1 MKKSK
6 KLLCSVIAVLMLLS
20 CLCVFS
26 GCSKNEE
33 KFVWNDIKLKDY
45 LPEPPT
51 DTGKTV
57 INSETDLSLD
67 VDNISES
74 QFSEYV
80 TACKE
85 KGYTIDSESRTGDNY
100 EAYNQDGYKLRL
112 MYYSNSTM
120 DISLKAPEKM
130 EEIEWP
136 DSDLGKVV
144 PVPKSNMGKF
154 NYEYED
160 KFSVL
165 IGNTSEKDFK
175 DYIKKCSE
183 SGFKVDY
190 DKDDTYYRA
199 YNDDGFYISVDYEG
213 NNLMNVEAKLPKEES
228 SEPESSIEESSKQES
243 SEPESSIEESS
254 KEEPSKQESSKQESK
269 KPESSKADSGLV
281 TPSFKEAMDSYEKF
295 FDEYIAFMKKYK
307 ESENPLDMMSEYSD
321 YMTQYAET
329 MQKMSEL
336 EDEELSDADT
346 AYYIEVTTRI
356 NKKLLEVAQ

>member
-6 KLLCSVIAVLMLLS
+6 KKLMCTILAVLMLLS

-33 KFVWNDIKLKDY
+33 KFVWQDIKLKDY

-51 DTGKTV
+51 DTGHVWDNTEEELTV
-57 INSETDLSLD
+57 HVEN
-67 VDNISES
+67 VSES

-85 KGYTIDSESRTGDNY
+85 KGYTIDSKSISDKDY
-100 EAYNQDGYKLRL
+100 EAYNQDGYKVRL
-112 MYYSNSTM
+112 TYITSMSI
-120 DISLKAPEKM
+120 DLKAPEKM

-136 DSDLGKVV
+136 GSELGKVV

-154 NYEYED
+154 NYESED
-160 KFSVL
+160 HFSVL

-183 SGFKVDY
+183 SGFKIDY
-190 DKDDTYYRA
+190 DKGDTFYRA

-213 NNLMNVEAKLPKEES
+213 NNLMNVEAKLPDE
-228 SEPESSIEESSKQES
+228 ES

-254 KEEPSKQESSKQESK
+254 KEESSKQ
-269 KPESSKADSGLV
+269 ESSKADSGLV

-321 YMTQYAET
+321 YMKQYAET
-329 MQKMSEL
+329 MQKMGEL
-336 EDEELSDADT
+336 EDEELTDAD
-346 AYYIEVTTRI
+346 AIYYLEVTARI